1 MRIDG
6 KKGATMIPQVRN
18 NGRNTLLAVFMA
30 FIMPGL
36 GQVYNGELIKGISIF
51 MILLAV
57 SVTGIWAAVFLP
69 DSLLV
74 YGALAT
80 LLVSVALYIA
90 AIVDA
95 FKHASA
101 ADAAFQPKSY
111 NRWYFYLAL
120 WLIGNIF
127 GSFTTDYVTENYVQA
142 YTIPTNSMEPSVLQG
157 DYVLADKTAYGRMAP
172 QKGDIVIF
180 VYPDDRSKKFIKR
193 IEALP
198 GDTVTYVDGTQ
209 RKVPHGYAYMVGDNR
224 ENSYDSRQFG
234 FVPLSDIVA
243 KVRQVYY
250 SSGEDGIRWDRI
262 GTTVNSS

>member
-1 MRIDG
+1 
-6 KKGATMIPQVRN
+6 MIPQMRN

-51 MILLAV
+51 MILLAI
-57 SVTGIWAAVFLP
+57 SVTGICSVLFLP
-69 DSLLV
+69 DSLLIH
-74 YGALAT
+74 GALAT
-80 LLVSVALYIA
+80 LLVSAALYIA

-95 FKHASA
+95 FKYASA
-101 ADAAFQPKSY
+101 ADAAYQPKSY

-127 GSFTTDYVTENYVQA
+127 GSFTTDYVKENYVQA

-157 DYVLADKTAYGRMAP
+157 DYVLADKTAYNRISP
-172 QKGDIVIF
+172 QRGDIVIF
-180 VYPDDRSKKFIKR
+180 VYPDDRSKNYIKR
-193 IEALP
+193 IDGLP
-198 GDTVTYVDGTQ
+198 GDTVTFIDGTQ

-224 ENSYDSRQFG
+224 ENSYDSRHFG
-234 FVPLSDIVA
+234 FVPLRDVIA

-250 SSGEDGIRWDRI
+250 SSGEDGIRWSRI